1 MKLKNN
7 IVIDSEI
14 EITFNSFN
22 PTAGRLA
29 ACLLGFS
36 IQVQIQ
42 TPTELTLTHRGT
54 QPRPP
59 HRGSAAQQRLGAGG
73 LQGGRARHAHASG
86 ERRAEGIA
94 SIAWAEL
101 RKCRAAGCSIDG
113 GSGSVTLAGLHSFLF
128 SKYIW
133 DTICIILA
141 QNIAK
146 IKSTI

>member
-7 IVIDSEI
+7 IVIRLRDGDYLH
-14 EITFNSFN
+14 SFN

-59 HRGSAAQQRLGAGG
+59 HRVCSAAAARRRRPAGR
-73 LQGGRARHAHASG
+73 QGQARPR
-86 ERRAEGIA
+86 ERRAGGDRLDRLGGT
-94 SIAWAEL
+94 AEVQSGRL
-101 RKCRAAGCSIDG
+101 LDRRRKRKRHAGWG
-113 GSGSVTLAGLHSFLF
+113 TQF
-128 SKYIW
+128 S
-133 DTICIILA
+133 LV
-141 QNIAK
+141 
-146 IKSTI
+146 

>member
-7 IVIDSEI
+7 IVIRLRDGDYLH
-14 EITFNSFN
+14 SFN

-59 HRGSAAQQRLGAGG
+59 HRVCSAAAARRRRPAGR
-73 LQGGRARHAHASG
+73 QGQARPR
-86 ERRAEGIA
+86 ERRAGGDRLDRLGGT
-94 SIAWAEL
+94 AEVQSGRL
-101 RKCRAAGCSIDG
+101 LDRRRKRKRQRHAGWG
-113 GSGSVTLAGLHSFLF
+113 TQF
-128 SKYIW
+128 S
-133 DTICIILA
+133 LL
-141 QNIAK
+141 
-146 IKSTI
+146 

>member
-54 QPRPP
+54 QPRPR
-59 HRGSAAQQRLGAGG
+59 HRVCSAAAARRRRPAGRQGQATRG
-73 LQGGRARHAHASG
+73 LSGREMH
-86 ERRAEGIA
+86 EQ
-94 SIAWAEL
+94 
-101 RKCRAAGCSIDG
+101 RAAGAAACFTRYLDRLGESADVAR
-113 GSGSVTLAGLHSFLF
+113 S
-128 SKYIW
+128 W
-133 DTICIILA
+133 
-141 QNIAK
+141 
-146 IKSTI
+146 

>member
-59 HRGSAAQQRLGAGG
+59 HRVCSAAAARRRRPAGR
-73 LQGGRARHAHASG
+73 QGQAT
-86 ERRAEGIA
+86 
-94 SIAWAEL
+94 L
-101 RKCRAAGCSIDG
+101 AAGDRRKNDWY
-113 GSGSVTLAGLHSFLF
+113 TLQL
-128 SKYIW
+128 
-133 DTICIILA
+133 
-141 QNIAK
+141 
-146 IKSTI
+146 